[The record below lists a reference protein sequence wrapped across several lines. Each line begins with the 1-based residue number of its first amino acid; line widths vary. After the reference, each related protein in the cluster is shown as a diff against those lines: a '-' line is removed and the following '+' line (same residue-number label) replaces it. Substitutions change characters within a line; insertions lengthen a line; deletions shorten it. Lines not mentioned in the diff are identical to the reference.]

1 MFYSTR
7 TELAS
12 HTLWQTLKFDEMD
25 FLCLFWASF
34 LGTFFLWVHL
44 GWTYLNQCHVAL
56 RNCVTVRLFEALLLH
71 GENQVKFFSREKKN
85 AVSEQKPRCKIFL
98 ITSSYC
104 CRTSEKWTPHEGA
117 TSRHS
122 HSSDSSWGFVHRGIS
137 LETTQS
143 WHMTLQKTKTRVK
156 KTPAAVITWVTVF
169 KMPSLS
175 SKSENREALSA
186 TVQVLRSRSNSDE
199 IIFA

>member
-104 CRTSEKWTPHEGA
+104 CRTSENEPHMKGLHPDTRIPVILPEVSCTEGYPLKQL
-117 TSRHS
+117 SLDIWLCKRQK
-122 HSSDSSWGFVHRGIS
+122 RGWKKPQ
-137 LETTQS
+137 LQS
-143 WHMTLQKTKTRVK
+143 
-156 KTPAAVITWVTVF
+156 
-169 KMPSLS
+169 
-175 SKSENREALSA
+175 
-186 TVQVLRSRSNSDE
+186 
-199 IIFA
+199 